1 LGTIVSNL
9 IELFQLYPAFY
20 LGTIFILGLL
30 IGSFLNVVIFR
41 LPVMMEKDWQEQCCE
56 LLSIDDLK
64 YNKNKTEVNLVTP
77 RSRCPSCDHQISSIE
92 NIPVISYLFLKGKCS
107 NCGKKISI
115 RYPLIEL
122 TSAITVTV
130 VAFYFGVSLQTLF
143 AICLTWALI
152 ALSMIDFDHQL
163 LPDDITLPLL
173 WLGIII
179 NLPGLFSEPGIFADP
194 KLLTDP
200 GLFTHIESSILGA
213 IFGYGSLWLV
223 YITFKLITG
232 KEGMGHGDFKLLA
245 VLGAWFGWQSLP
257 LIIILSSVV
266 GASIGILLMIFKS
279 YNRTTA
285 IPFGPYLAIAG
296 WISMLWGPYI
306 MSAYLNTVI

>member
-1 LGTIVSNL
+1 MSNL

-41 LPVMMEKDWQEQCCE
+41 LPVMMESDWQQQCCD
-56 LLSIDDLK
+56 LLDIDDAK
-64 YNKNKTEVNLVTP
+64 YKKNNLNLITP
-77 RSRCPSCDHQISSIE
+77 RSRCPSCDHQISALE
-92 NIPVISYLFLKGKCS
+92 NIPVISFLFLKGKCS
-107 NCGKKISI
+107 NCKNNISI

-122 TSAITVTV
+122 VSAITVTI
-130 VAFYFGVSLQTLF
+130 VAFYYGVSLQAFF

-163 LPDDITLPLL
+163 LPDDITLPFL

-179 NLPGLFSEPGIFADP
+179 NLFDV
-194 KLLTDP
+194 
-200 GLFTHIESSILGA
+200 FTNIESSILGA

-223 YITFKLITG
+223 YISFKLVTG

-296 WISMLWGPYI
+296 WVSMLWGPYI
-306 MSAYLNTVI
+306 MSAYLNAAI

>member
-1 LGTIVSNL
+1 MGTIVSNL

-41 LPVMMEKDWQEQCCE
+41 LPVMMESDWQQQCCE
-56 LLSIDDLK
+56 LLDIDDPEYK
-64 YNKNKTEVNLVTP
+64 EEVDFNLISP
-77 RSRCPSCDHQISSIE
+77 RSRCPSCEHQISAME
-92 NIPVISYLFLKGKCS
+92 NIPVISYLFLRGKCS
-107 NCGKKISI
+107 NCGIKISI

-122 TSAITVTV
+122 ASAITVTI
-130 VAFYFGVSLQTLF
+130 VAFYFGVSLQALF

-163 LPDDITLPLL
+163 LPDDITLPFL

-179 NLPGLFSEPGIFADP
+179 NLFGIY
-194 KLLTDP
+194 TD
-200 GLFTHIESSILGA
+200 IESSIIGA

-223 YITFKLITG
+223 YISFKLVTG

-306 MSAYLNTVI
+306 MSAYLNAVI

>member
-1 LGTIVSNL
+1 
-9 IELFQLYPAFY
+9 
-20 LGTIFILGLL
+20 
-30 IGSFLNVVIFR
+30 
-41 LPVMMEKDWQEQCCE
+41 MMERDWQQQCCE
-56 LLSIDDLK
+56 LLELDDPESKKEKELF
-64 YNKNKTEVNLVTP
+64 NLLTP
-77 RSRCPSCDHQISSIE
+77 RSHCPECKHQISAIE
-92 NIPVISYLFLKGKCS
+92 NIPVISYIFLKGKCKK
-107 NCGKKISI
+107 CGNKISL

-122 TSAITVTV
+122 VSALSAVI
-130 VAFYFGVSLQTLF
+130 VAYYFGVSYQAMF

-179 NLPGLFSEPGIFADP
+179 NIFSTF
-194 KLLTDP
+194 TD
-200 GLFTHIESSILGA
+200 IESSVLGA
-213 IFGYGSLWLV
+213 IFGYVSLWSV
-223 YITFKLITG
+223 YIIFKIVTG

-257 LIIILSSVV
+257 LIIILSSLVGAVV
-266 GASIGILLMIFKS
+266 GISLMLFKS
-279 YNRTTA
+279 HDRNTA

-306 MSAYLNTVI
+306 MSAYLNAVI

>member
-1 LGTIVSNL
+1 VSNL

-41 LPVMMEKDWQEQCCE
+41 LPIMMENDWQQQCCE
-56 LLSIDDLK
+56 LLSIDNVK
-64 YNKNKTEVNLVTP
+64 YKKNKLNLITP
-77 RSRCPSCDHQISSIE
+77 RSRCPSCEHQISAME
-92 NIPVISYLFLKGKCS
+92 NIPVISYLFLKGKCN
-107 NCGKKISI
+107 NCGIKISI

-122 TSAITVTV
+122 ASAITATI
-130 VAFYFGVSLQTLF
+130 VAFYFGVSLQALF

-163 LPDDITLPLL
+163 LPDDITLPFL
-173 WLGIII
+173 WFGIII
-179 NLPGLFSEPGIFADP
+179 NLFGTY
-194 KLLTDP
+194 TD
-200 GLFTHIESSILGA
+200 IESSIIGA

-223 YITFKLITG
+223 YISFKLVTG

-306 MSAYLNTVI
+306 MSAYLNAVI